1 MGEGTVCG
9 DRTFRRDIVAN
20 RLDDAEI
27 DKRMSGAHMVYWL
40 REGNTL
46 RRTVEVYDFST
57 AVNVVGDIVYDVN
70 TLGCCPDV
78 DIRGKQVTFVIRGED
93 GLSDV
98 DVELAHRIE
107 TAAGS
112 HVRGNA

>member
-1 MGEGTVCG
+1 M
-9 DRTFRRDIVAN
+9 AN
-20 RLDDAEI
+20 RLDDAEV
-27 DKRMSGAHMVYWL
+27 DKRMSNAHMVYWL
-40 REGNTL
+40 REGDTL
-46 RRTVEVYDFST
+46 RRTVEVYDFAT
-57 AVNVVGDIVYDVN
+57 AVNVVGDVVYDVN
-70 TLGCCPDV
+70 TLARCPDV

-93 GLSDV
+93 GLTDV